1 MYRSD
6 SSRSGVGTGYM
17 GFAPTVLW
25 KSNITWE
32 LVQTKID
39 FEGHTWTTPAVV
51 NGVVYICSTS
61 HVAINFRNH
70 LWWSDAYALNAT
82 NGAEIWDYRINSS
95 EQMSAPAVVNGVVY
109 FGSDDN
115 KVYALSASN
124 GALFW
129 NSTIVNGGLSSPA
142 VVDGVV
148 YIGGYD
154 GNVYALNAANGDIIW
169 NSTAGINVGWSSPA
183 VVGGV
188 VYIGSGDDNFYA
200 LNAKNGNQLW
210 NCNTNGW
217 AMYSPAVANGV
228 VYASSSDGNVYALN
242 AATGVKLWNFSTF
255 AIVGESPPAVA
266 KGLVYFDSYDGN
278 VYALNAAF
286 GTKVW
291 SFTDGKGTG
300 SSPVVVDGIVISA
313 RPSGTYALN
322 AENGAVIWNYSNFNV
337 TFGSDPVVDN
347 GVLYFGSGDGQVY
360 ALGVPSASYP
370 SLGPTASPVQTSNEF
385 SNQLI
390 IITAVMSVAIVLSA
404 VFILKKKK
412 FGNRT
417 LG

>member
-1 MYRSD
+1 MRNSLVLVASLCVILVLSLVFIPFASADWSMYRSD
-6 SSRSGVGTGYM
+6 PSRSGVGTGYM

-39 FEGHTWTTPAVV
+39 FEEHTWTTPAVV
-51 NGVVYICSTS
+51 NGVVYICSSS
-61 HVAINFRNH
+61 HVKINSYNH
-70 LWWSDAYALNAT
+70 LWWSDAYALNAI

-95 EQMSAPAVVNGVVY
+95 TQMSAPAVVNGVVY

-129 NSTIVNGGLSSPA
+129 NPTIANIGHSSPA
-142 VVDGVV
+142 VVDSVV
-148 YIGGYD
+148 YIGGYN
-154 GNVYALNAANGDIIW
+154 GNVYAL
-169 NSTAGINVGWSSPA
+169 
-183 VVGGV
+183 
-188 VYIGSGDDNFYA
+188 
-200 LNAKNGNQLW
+200 K
-210 NCNTNGW
+210 
-217 AMYSPAVANGV
+217 
-228 VYASSSDGNVYALN
+228 
-242 AATGVKLWNFSTF
+242 
-255 AIVGESPPAVA
+255 
-266 KGLVYFDSYDGN
+266 
-278 VYALNAAF
+278 AAF

-291 SFTDGKGTG
+291 NFTDGKGTG
-300 SSPVVVDGIVISA
+300 SSPVVVDGTVISA
-313 RPSGTYALN
+313 RPSGIYALS
-322 AENGAVIWNYSNFNV
+322 AENGAVIWNYSNSNV

-360 ALGVPSASYP
+360 ALGAPSASYP
-370 SLGPTASPVQTSNEF
+370 SLGPTASPVLTSNEF

-404 VFILKKKK
+404 VFILRKKK

-417 LG
+417 IG